1 MNDVSPSVKR
11 VIFIVWFLLV
21 PAGMWYAYQS
31 YPPPSSAK
39 WLDILAFFLLAT
51 IVASMPI
58 VINEMFIFLIQW
70 VTLVVFL
77 KFGLF
82 VEMVFAQIS
91 IVVLLVRLSVLRK
104 GEWFRLPLNLI
115 MFFLVSF
122 ISGTVYYLI
131 GGQLAPSLSTDSH
144 ALWLAAFYALLNY
157 LLNQVIVSFN
167 LYFIYKIKEPIFSKD
182 LFVETITTFVTFP
195 IGFVLYILYHQVGL
209 LAILFVGIPF
219 VSLSIIFNLYYSS
232 QKMNEHLQKAAEI
245 GHQMAERLNVDDVVN
260 LFIQRLSE
268 ILPVD
273 YAYIL
278 EVQGD
283 KLVID
288 RMVHHGQV
296 VSHQFPGL
304 KKNEGIS
311 GVVWAKEK
319 AFLFHSRK
327 EWRKFANG
335 YLPEQAE
342 SILSVP
348 IVRSKK
354 IIGVLVLASK
364 RKHSYEKFQLSMVD
378 ILCSYFAVAIEN
390 AKHYERTKIQSE
402 RCPLT
407 KLYNFRYF
415 EGMLTKEF
423 EKLTRFERKCLSLII
438 LDIDH
443 FKNINDTY
451 GHQSGNEILMD
462 IAGRISKLVANRGT
476 VARYGGEEFVVLLP
490 DTEKQ
495 EAFQIA
501 ELIRQSIA
509 NWPFILY
516 QALDQDKKKLQVKI
530 TVSIGVATAPEDAE
544 DALALVRHADRA
556 LYVGAKRAGR
566 NRVAEYSTC

>member
-1 MNDVSPSVKR
+1 
-11 VIFIVWFLLV
+11 
-21 PAGMWYAYQS
+21 MWYAYQS